1 MIDGPPLIS
10 FAVIQNREVPLRISH
25 RTKSMPKV
33 AASCRSTSLVP
44 FWIALS
50 FWAGLSSLLI
60 LGLWLRANTYAVPP
74 DNFTLRVLNAAELAK
89 LSPDQ
94 QKLWSRIPES
104 DRYAEVSLKNPFVFR
119 LVFPYAAPGIVFA
132 GVALISSL
140 WNPLRPRRD
149 APAAV
154 TPGLAQAEYVG
165 G

>member
-1 MIDGPPLIS
+1 
-10 FAVIQNREVPLRISH
+10 
-25 RTKSMPKV
+25 MPKV

-44 FWIALS
+44 FWFALS

-74 DNFTLRVLNAAELAK
+74 DNFTLRILNAAELAK

-94 QKLWSRIPES
+94 PKLWSRIPES

-140 WNPLRPRRD
+140 WNPL
-149 APAAV
+149 
-154 TPGLAQAEYVG
+154 
-165 G
+165 

>member
-1 MIDGPPLIS
+1 
-10 FAVIQNREVPLRISH
+10 
-25 RTKSMPKV
+25 
-33 AASCRSTSLVP
+33 
-44 FWIALS
+44 
-50 FWAGLSSLLI
+50 
-60 LGLWLRANTYAVPP
+60 VPP
-74 DNFTLRVLNAAELAK
+74 DKFTLRVLNAAELAK

-132 GVALISSL
+132 GIALISSL